1 MLAEIGTG
9 AFSQIGDGRLPAEG
23 DESRCGRISACSC
36 ALRKVLCAAPPER
49 QERILS
55 LGGERPGLRRPGEAQ
70 LDCFLAQPEAGSHP
84 RFNAWIYAFETLI
97 PGLDAGQRS
106 AWSPDTRYGLGLVGK
121 IFEYIQMVAGFGLG
135 LLAFAG
141 FSGLVKSK

>member
-1 MLAEIGTG
+1 VRPNLGV
-9 AFSQIGDGRLPAEG
+9 F
-23 DESRCGRISACSC
+23 
-36 ALRKVLCAAPPER
+36 LRAPEWVLCAAPPER

-84 RFNAWIYAFETLI
+84 RFNAWMYAFETLI

>member
-1 MLAEIGTG
+1 M
-9 AFSQIGDGRLPAEG
+9 R
-23 DESRCGRISACSC
+23 
-36 ALRKVLCAAPPER
+36 
-49 QERILS
+49 
-55 LGGERPGLRRPGEAQ
+55 
-70 LDCFLAQPEAGSHP
+70 QPEASAYP
-84 RFNAWIYAFETLI
+84 KFNAWMYAFETLI

-106 AWSPDTRYGLGLVGK
+106 AWSPDTRYSLGLVSK